1 MGSPGGLSFHGYDH
15 GQQTG
20 RQEEDKIM
28 AVPKRKQSRSNTRSR
43 RSQWKAEAPTLV
55 KTVENG
61 RTVYSLPHRAKMVTD
76 SVGTELFLEY
86 KGRKVAD
93 A

>member
-1 MGSPGGLSFHGYDH
+1 
-15 GQQTG
+15 
-20 RQEEDKIM
+20 M

-43 RSQWKAEAPTLV
+43 RSQWKAEVPPLV
-55 KTVENG
+55 KTVEGG
-61 RTVYSLPHRAKMVTD
+61 RVTYSLPHRAKVVTD
-76 SVGTELFLEY
+76 SQGTELYLEY

>member
-1 MGSPGGLSFHGYDH
+1 M
-15 GQQTG
+15 
-20 RQEEDKIM
+20 
-28 AVPKRKQSRSNTRSR
+28 SRANTRAR
-43 RSQWKAEAPTLV
+43 RSQWKASAPQLV

-61 RTVYSLPHRAKMVTD
+61 KVTYSLPHQAKVVTD
-76 SVGTELFLEY
+76 TAGTPLYLEY

>member
-1 MGSPGGLSFHGYDH
+1 
-15 GQQTG
+15 
-20 RQEEDKIM
+20 M
-28 AVPKRKQSRSNTRSR
+28 AVPKRKMSRANTRMR
-43 RSQWKAEAPTLV
+43 RSQWTAQAPKLV

-61 RTVYSLPHRAKMVTD
+61 KVSYSLPHQAKLVSD
-76 SVGTELFLEY
+76 SAGTPLFYEY

>member
-1 MGSPGGLSFHGYDH
+1 
-15 GQQTG
+15 
-20 RQEEDKIM
+20 M
-28 AVPKRKQSRSNTRSR
+28 AVPKRKMSRKRTHQR
-43 RSQWKAEAPTLV
+43 RSQWKAEVPALV

-61 RTVYSLPHRAKMVTD
+61 KIVYSRPHQAKVVED
-76 SVGTELFLEY
+76 QAGNPQFLEY

>member
-1 MGSPGGLSFHGYDH
+1 V
-15 GQQTG
+15 
-20 RQEEDKIM
+20 
-28 AVPKRKQSRSNTRSR
+28 AVPKRKKSRANTRHR
-43 RSQWKAEAPTLV
+43 RSQWKASTPHLV

-61 RTVYSLPHRAKMVTD
+61 RVVYSQPHQAKLVTD
-76 SVGTELFLEY
+76 SAGTALFYEY

>member
-1 MGSPGGLSFHGYDH
+1 M
-15 GQQTG
+15 
-20 RQEEDKIM
+20 
-28 AVPKRKQSRSNTRSR
+28 R
-43 RSQWKAEAPTLV
+43 RSQWKAHAPKLV

-61 RTVYSLPHRAKMVTD
+61 KVSYSLPHQAKVVSD
-76 SVGTELFLEY
+76 SAGTPLFYEY